1 MKLPDL
7 PELNYL
13 PSTTR
18 DMVLCLLEN
27 YGKACWFAAKA
38 EARDIPEEEIVSI
51 PAIREATALQQ
62 FVPLSPP
69 LETITRPNLTTEEL
83 AYYSHM
89 TAQAW
94 RVKACYDTTPE
105 GLRPLRV
112 CGKLAWP
119 AAGAKKLL
127 GVTA

>member
-1 MKLPDL
+1 MIRMIGGRYGLGSKEFTPSMVKAVFD
-7 PELNYL
+7 EL
-13 PSTTR
+13 
-18 DMVLCLLEN
+18 
-27 YGKACWFAAKA
+27 GKATPKA
-38 EARDIPEEEIVSI
+38 TFTVGINDDV
-51 PAIREATALQQ
+51 TG
-62 FVPLSPP
+62 LS